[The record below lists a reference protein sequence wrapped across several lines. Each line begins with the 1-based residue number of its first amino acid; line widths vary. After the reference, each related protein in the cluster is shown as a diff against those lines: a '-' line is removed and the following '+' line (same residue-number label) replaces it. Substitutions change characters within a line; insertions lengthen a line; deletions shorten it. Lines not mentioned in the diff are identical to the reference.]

1 MPFAAKIV
9 ARNKSNMTNS
19 IDYLDFPLSHTQ
31 KNVWAAMQQM
41 EANTNTFKIPI
52 ALEIN
57 GQLNLLALKAA
68 LNTLIERH
76 EALRTL
82 YPLVNGA
89 PVQRILEKSLLE
101 LKVFDLAE
109 DLSVNDFIHQQLLH
123 QLDPTSEIIRAA
135 LLKSKKD
142 QYILFIDIHHLSFD
156 GWSIGIFAQE
166 LHYFYNLAHSEGNQ
180 LTQIKNPVDYQFV
193 DWSEWKNS
201 QKIDAVS
208 AEYWAKRL
216 ELSTPPQ
223 PIRNI
228 ATEDEQFASSTI
240 YRPLD
245 LTVWRNI
252 KNSSNQLGIT
262 TFEWLVSAWSFLIS
276 QYTLEKEL
284 WVSTPLANRDEPE
297 FFNTIGCFIDTIPL
311 RLDCSSDEFSEHLLK
326 NSKLV
331 RADLANT
338 GFPSSSINH
347 LLRTMAPSGSSWQP
361 STMLALQLPLP
372 DINQWNDLYV
382 RALNINNN
390 GAKNDL
396 TLRVEP
402 SSKDIAPSFALEYR
416 NSLFTDEDANLIMSD
431 IMSLF
436 SLLVNIP
443 KTRRDQISV
452 SWVKWHDTQ
461 YSQTLPKFVESITTL
476 NQTIDI
482 DILRNHW
489 ASILNQ
495 PKVDNDGDFFVL
507 GGDSILAIRLVAKIR
522 ESGITCRARDI
533 FENPTPRLFAKAIA
547 NRQNNH
553 IRLDS
558 ISELTSS
565 DALLPIEKWFFDIP
579 LKNHSHWAQALSIH
593 SKVPLEF
600 EDLKRAINTVQNK
613 YSVFGWRWISEENL
627 VKVKNSNN
635 RDCHII
641 IDSSHEPLENLVS
654 LGCNALNIETGPT
667 SVAIF
672 KEGNSSEFLYLI
684 HHLCVDT
691 VTWHI
696 LIQDLQKYLT
706 GTHNQEP
713 IADRRPILLKQAN
726 ELDTPDNIE
735 YWNQKVTQFENCL
748 QLPGTNSIYADVLKH
763 QRTINSSLINKIDAL
778 QEQGTLLDEI
788 FLTALVHI
796 SDSENPNLNF
806 AITLESHGRN
816 DGDPD
821 SGIAAG
827 WHTIL
832 APFVIQKMNGDVLE
846 QLIRVTEDLAQWK
859 KYSASWLVCADKLNK
874 KDAILPQ
881 ISFNNLG
888 RLANQSDSIFSISPI
903 TDLALNDP
911 IGIRPFQHDVL
922 LWRDDSG
929 LHLMWMADK
938 KVASELVQSWF
949 DRIEDHI
956 DSLFNAITVEGKKLP
971 VSPLAEALL
980 FHSEASGEKKSYIGQ
995 VRGIIEGSLDPARF
1009 KNAWNHLIQRHQN
1022 LRSSFLSK
1030 ANGELICQIAPTAEI
1045 PLKIVDLSKMPPE
1058 SLSELILI
1066 AEKKEIDQAINIGSA
1081 PLCKLLLLKLQ
1092 DKKWKFSWTH
1102 HHAIIDGWSMPV
1114 ILDELLEAYDCNG
1127 SILKRNPPTPE
1138 SIIRLESEKKST
1150 VVQEE
1155 WREILVKRTDSRPL
1169 PLPINGNNPDVD
1181 IDLTIDE
1188 NLTNQINKI
1197 AASKGVTSGSWYQ
1210 AAWALVLQYLGAGN
1224 TPCFG
1229 TTVSGRDLPIYGID
1243 QYVGLMINTLPTVV
1257 SIKPNQAF
1265 SELVKQVHLQSA
1277 VIQNNAYTSLSE
1289 LQKMIPNEGESIFDS
1304 LFVIENYPQ
1313 SRTHGKHFEV
1323 SKIEMREQSHYPISL
1338 AVMPGQ
1344 RTNFRL
1350 SLRNGRVE
1358 QRTGQYILELL
1369 EKALSES
1376 VLNPDYLCKDINLLP
1391 QKLKDTLIKRASSAK
1406 AYPTSS
1412 IFELFDR
1419 TANLYPSE
1427 IAINDGVTQITYSE
1441 LLAKSEKFSSA
1452 LKAAGA
1458 KQGSLISIISKRTI
1472 ELITA
1477 VISTSRIGSAFLTID
1492 ADLPRERILDLLA
1505 QSAGEFLLI
1514 DDYSASIFKDMLVE
1528 AVPSLKIITIKD
1540 LDKFQDSVQESGTV
1554 HPDDLA
1560 YVIFTSGTTG
1570 NPKRVAIS
1578 NAGIANFILSQNDV
1592 TKNGPGDR
1600 VYQLASPSFDAFF
1613 AEVSSALFSGA
1624 TLCLPKDG
1632 NSIVQLNLEHELK
1645 RFKPTHIHI
1654 TPSILN
1660 SLPLEALEEVRILFV
1675 CGEKSYAQDLLRWRN
1690 PKRKIF
1696 NAYGPCENTVCAW
1709 MTEWVN
1715 NTDPILG
1722 LSMRGVDNFLLTE
1735 NGDLTIPGFIGQIY
1749 LGGPGLAWGYLN
1761 NPAQTAAKFVPNP
1774 WSSKPGNRLYATGD
1788 MALQNRSGELE
1799 YIGRVDHQI
1808 KIHGQRIEIGEIESI
1823 ILKHANCK
1831 RVHVNVIEDHS
1842 KKRLAAWL
1850 EPLDP
1855 DSIDLR
1861 VISTTLLSKLPPAMV
1876 PNLWAIVKQ
1885 WPLNT
1890 SGKIDI
1896 KNMSTPQPLSY
1907 YTKNVKDNKLQ
1918 NSSLLPS
1925 ILRNWSAIFGLE
1937 VTSNDDLYSLG
1948 GDSITAMRLAARL
1961 TADGIQIS
1969 AKDLMSGCTPLDLA
1983 EKIGANTDEQNTELS
1998 SRGIEGPISGPCSP
2012 IQYDFL
2018 QRNHGKAPRWVL
2030 CAELSIAEN
2039 IDLNFLRSLL
2049 IDLANRHSSL
2059 KASINIDNS
2068 EQTYS
2073 SSQIE
2078 RIYFSRDPLLTKE
2091 IFSNARLSI
2100 SATNGPGFAAAIA
2113 PGRLLL
2119 AAHHLWIDVV
2129 SLNIM
2134 VDELNNTLA
2143 TGKINNVKSPSYID
2157 WTIELAEFTN
2167 KGGFDRQLDYW
2178 TRLFELPA
2186 ALAKPLISNEAI
2198 ESSVIRTEIV
2208 TPYSLANKKTNAF
2221 IEAALL
2227 QALADTLTNE
2237 SQTEILIELEKHGRD
2252 ALKHIETSSIVGW
2265 FTASFPVRIKRN
2277 SISNPSLNNIS
2288 NMLQN
2293 IPNGGAGFL
2302 ALRRWRTNNAQ
2313 FLAKTD
2319 LLNTCQIAFNFL
2331 GNLSENPESQDR
2343 SLKLVEPIVEGL
2355 DCDPDLPRPRPLT
2368 VEAWISNDGLHI
2380 KFTFEPQ
2387 SFPDGKIKLQEFEGR
2402 LQNYLNTTEMETDE
2416 LSDEILNSL
2425 FSSIQN

>member
-1 MPFAAKIV
+1 M
-9 ARNKSNMTNS
+9 SNS
-19 IDYLDFPLSHTQ
+19 IDYQDFPLSHTQ

-41 EANTNTFKIPI
+41 EANTNAFKIPI
-52 ALEIN
+52 ALEFN
-57 GQLNLLALKAA
+57 GQLNLIALKIA
-68 LNTLIERH
+68 LNILIERH

-82 YPLVNGA
+82 YPLVNGS
-89 PVQRILEKSLLE
+89 PVQRILEKFPLE
-101 LKVFDLAE
+101 IKVFNLAE

-123 QLDPTSEIIRAA
+123 QLDPTSEIIRAT
-135 LLKSKKD
+135 LLESKKD
-142 QYILFIDIHHLSFD
+142 QCILFIDIHHLSFD
-156 GWSIGIFAQE
+156 GWSVGIFAQE
-166 LHYFYNLAHSEGNQ
+166 LHHFYNLADANGNQ
-180 LTQIKNPVDYQFV
+180 LTQITNPIDYQFV

-201 QKIDAVS
+201 LEVDAVS

-228 ATEDEQFASSTI
+228 TAEDEHFASSTI
-240 YRPLD
+240 YRSLD
-245 LTVWRNI
+245 LTIWRNI
-252 KNSSNQLGIT
+252 KDSSNQLGIT

-311 RLDCSSDEFSEHLLK
+311 RLDCSSNLFSEHVLK
-326 NSKLV
+326 NSNLV
-331 RADLANT
+331 RADLANS

-382 RALNINNN
+382 RALTINNN

-396 TLRVEP
+396 TLRIEP
-402 SSKDIAPSFALEYR
+402 SSKDIAPNLALEYR

-431 IMSLF
+431 ILSIF
-436 SLLVNIP
+436 NVLVNTP
-443 KTRRDQISV
+443 KTRRDQISIG
-452 SWVKWHDTQ
+452 WKKQHDTRAT
-461 YSQTLPKFVESITTL
+461 QTLTKFVESISTQI
-476 NQTIDI
+476 QTIDL

-495 PKVDNDGDFFVL
+495 PEVDDDGDFFVL

-522 ESGITCRARDI
+522 ESGVTCRARDI
-533 FENPTPRLFAKAIA
+533 FENPTPKLFARAIA
-547 NRQNNH
+547 GRQNNH

-558 ISELTSS
+558 ISEPSS
-565 DALLPIEKWFFDIP
+565 SEALLPIEKWFFDIP
-579 LKNHSHWAQALSIH
+579 LKNHNHWAQAISIQ
-593 SKVPLEF
+593 SKMPLEI
-600 EDLKRAINTVQNK
+600 DNLKKAINTVQNK
-613 YSVFGWRWISEENL
+613 YSVFGWRWIYEENSI
-627 VKVKNSNN
+627 KVQTGNN

-641 IDSSHEPLENLVS
+641 TDASNEPLENLVS
-654 LGCNALNIETGPT
+654 LGCSALNIETGPT
-667 SVAIF
+667 SVVIV
-672 KEGNSSEFLYLI
+672 KKGNSSEFLYLI

-691 VTWHI
+691 VSWHL
-696 LIQDLQKYLT
+696 LIQDLQRHLS
-706 GTHNQEP
+706 GTHNQNP
-713 IADRRPILLKQAN
+713 IIDRRQVLLKQAN
-726 ELDTPDNIE
+726 ELDTPENIE
-735 YWNQKVTQFENCL
+735 FWNQIVTRLENCQ
-748 QLPGTNSIYADVLKH
+748 QLPGTNSIYADVIKH
-763 QRTINSSLINKIDAL
+763 QRTINPSLVNKIDVL

-788 FLTALVHI
+788 FLTALAHI
-796 SDSENPNLNF
+796 SDSENPNLNL

-832 APFVIQKMNGDVLE
+832 APFVIQKMNGNVLE
-846 QLIRVTEDLAQWK
+846 HLIRVTEDLAQWK
-859 KYSASWLVCADKLNK
+859 NYSASWLVCADKLNSK
-874 KDAILPQ
+874 SVLLPKV
-881 ISFNNLG
+881 SFNNLG
-888 RLANQSDSIFSISPI
+888 KLVNQSDSIFKVSPI

-922 LWRDDSG
+922 LWRDDLG

-938 KVASELVQSWF
+938 KVDPELVQSWF
-949 DRIEDHI
+949 NRIEDHI
-956 DSLFNAITVEGKKLP
+956 ERLFNTIFSEGKKLP
-971 VSPLAEALL
+971 ASPLAEALL
-980 FHSEASGEKKSYIGQ
+980 FHSEESGEKKSYIGQ
-995 VRGIIEGSLDPARF
+995 VRGIIEGSFDPTRF

-1022 LRSSFLSK
+1022 LRSSFFRN
-1030 ANGELICQIAPTAEI
+1030 ANGDLMCQIEPTAEI
-1045 PLKIVDLSKMPPE
+1045 PLKIVDLSKIPSE
-1058 SLSELILI
+1058 SLSEFILI
-1066 AEKKEIDQAINIGSA
+1066 AEKKEIDQAINIGCA
-1081 PLCKLLLLKLQ
+1081 PLSKLLLLKLN
-1092 DKKWKFSWTH
+1092 DTKWKFSWTH

-1114 ILDELLEAYDCNG
+1114 LLDELLEAYDSNG
-1127 SILKRNPPTPE
+1127 SIQRKNPPTPE
-1138 SIIRLESEKKST
+1138 SILRLQFEKKSI

-1155 WREILVKRTDSRPL
+1155 WREILAKRTDSGPL

-1188 NLTNQINKI
+1188 NLTNQINRI

-1210 AAWALVLQYLGAGN
+1210 AVWALVLQYLGAGN

-1257 SIKPNQAF
+1257 SIKPNEAF
-1265 SELVKQVHLQSA
+1265 SELAKQVHLQSA
-1277 VIQNNAYTSLSE
+1277 VIQNNAHTSLSE
-1289 LQKMIPNEGESIFDS
+1289 LQKFISNEGESIFDS

-1313 SRTHGKHFEV
+1313 SRTQGKYFEV

-1376 VLNPDYLCKDINLLP
+1376 VINPDQLCKDIDLLP
-1391 QKLKDTLIKRASSAK
+1391 QKLKELFIKKTTSAEPYPASSI
-1406 AYPTSS
+1406 Y
-1412 IFELFDR
+1412 ELFNS
-1419 TANLYPSE
+1419 TANLYSSE
-1427 IAINDGVTQITYSE
+1427 IAIDDGLTQITYSE
-1441 LLAKSEKFSSA
+1441 LLVKSEKFSSA
-1452 LKAAGA
+1452 LQAAGA
-1458 KQGSLISIISKRTI
+1458 KRGNLISIISKRTI

-1477 VISTSRIGSAFLTID
+1477 VISISRIGSAFLTID

-1505 QSAGEFLLI
+1505 QSESEFLLI
-1514 DDYSASIFKDMLVE
+1514 DDYSSAIFKDTLVRV
-1528 AVPSLKIITIKD
+1528 APSLKIVAIKD
-1540 LDKFQDSVQESGTV
+1540 LNKYQNAIQESATV

-1560 YVIFTSGTTG
+1560 YLIFTSGTTG

-1578 NAGIANFILSQNDV
+1578 NAGVANFILSQNDV

-1613 AEVSSALFSGA
+1613 AEVSSSLFSGA

-1632 NSIVQLNLEHELK
+1632 NSIVHLNLEQELK
-1645 RFKPTHIHI
+1645 RIKPTHIHI

-1660 SLPLEALEEVRILFV
+1660 SLPLDALEDIRILFV

-1715 NTDPILG
+1715 DADPKLG
-1722 LSMRGVDNFLLTE
+1722 IPMRGVDNYLLTE

-1761 NPAQTAAKFVPNP
+1761 NPAQTATKFVPNP
-1774 WSSKPGNRLYATGD
+1774 WSSKPGYRLYATGD
-1788 MALQNRSGELE
+1788 MALQNKSGELE
-1799 YIGRVDHQI
+1799 YIGRIDNQI
-1808 KIHGQRIEIGEIESI
+1808 KIHGQRIEIGEIENI
-1823 ILKHANCK
+1823 VLKHTKSK
-1831 RVHVNVIEDHS
+1831 RVHIHVIEDQS
-1842 KKRLAAWL
+1842 KKRLAAWI
-1850 EPLDP
+1850 EPLDS

-1861 VISTTLLSKLPPAMV
+1861 NISTNLLDKLPPAMV
-1876 PNLWAIVKQ
+1876 PTLWAIVKQ

-1896 KNMSTPQPLSY
+1896 KNMSAPQPLSY
-1907 YTKNVKDNKLQ
+1907 YTRSVNDNKLQ
-1918 NSSLLPS
+1918 NSGLLPS
-1925 ILRNWSAIFGLE
+1925 ILKSWSAIFGVE
-1937 VTSNDDLYSLG
+1937 VTPNDDLYSLG

-1961 TADGIQIS
+1961 TADGIPIS
-1969 AKDLMSGCTPLDLA
+1969 AKDLMSGCTPLELA
-1983 EKIGANTDEQNTELS
+1983 EKIGANTDEQNTKLS
-1998 SRGIEGPISGPCSP
+1998 SSNIDGPVTGPCSP

-2049 IDLANRHSSL
+2049 IDLANRHASL
-2059 KASINIDNS
+2059 KASINLDNF
-2068 EQTYS
+2068 EQTHN

-2078 RIYFSRDPLLTKE
+2078 RIYFTRDPLLTKE

-2134 VDELNNTLA
+2134 VDELNNALA
-2143 TGKINNVKSPSYID
+2143 TGKINKVKSPSYID
-2157 WTIELAEFTN
+2157 WTIELADFTK
-2167 KGGFDRQLDYW
+2167 KGGFDKQLDYW

-2186 ALAKPLISNEAI
+2186 VLAKPLLSNEVI
-2198 ESSVIRTEIV
+2198 ENSVIRIGLV
-2208 TPYSLANKKTNAF
+2208 TPNSLVNRKTNAF

-2227 QALADTLTNE
+2227 QALADTLTSE
-2237 SQTEILIELEKHGRD
+2237 SQAEILIELEKHGRD
-2252 ALKHIETSSIVGW
+2252 ALKHIETFSIVGW
-2265 FTASFPVRIKRN
+2265 FTSSFPVRVRRN
-2277 SISNPSLNNIS
+2277 SIRNPSLNKIS

-2302 ALRRWRTNNAQ
+2302 ALRRWRTDNGQ

-2319 LLNTCQIAFNFL
+2319 LLNTCQVAFNFL
-2331 GNLSENPESQDR
+2331 GNLSENSESQDR
-2343 SLKLVEPIVEGL
+2343 GLKLVEPIVKGL

-2380 KFTFEPQ
+2380 QFTFEPQ
-2387 SFPDGKIKLQEFEGR
+2387 TFPDGEKKLQEFGQR
-2402 LQNYLNTTEMETDE
+2402 LQAYLNTTETEADE

-2425 FSSIQN
+2425 MSSNQN